1 MTNLTE
7 RNIGYGFGLL
17 GGLLIALG
25 GLVAFGLGI
34 ADLVTSRS
42 FGAGS
47 MLSESVVLFVVGGL
61 AAFFAFLGTHG
72 WKERP
77 FASGVILLV
86 LALIGLGFLGLGTN
100 LLAVV
105 GGIFVFLAGVLFLV
119 EPARR
124 AAVAVATA

>member
-1 MTNLTE
+1 MTSLTE
-7 RNIGYGFGLL
+7 RNVGYGFGLL

-25 GLVAFGLGI
+25 AIVALALGA
-34 ADLVTSRS
+34 ADLLIGRS
-42 FGAGS
+42 FGALS
-47 MLSESVVLFVVGGL
+47 MASEAVVLFVVGGL
-61 AAFFAFLGTHG
+61 AAFFAFLGNHG
-72 WKERP
+72 WKDRP
-77 FASGVILLV
+77 FASGVILVV
-86 LALIGLGFLGLGTN
+86 LAVLGWGFLGIGTN